1 MDTDETRIKTRSVF
15 LIRVSSVSIR
25 GYCFS
30 YIISMRFAFPV
41 AVAALVLFALPGVG
55 VFAADLLGYGPA
67 LDAWL
72 ESRVG
77 LSHHLALSIPAAL
90 VLFAVPLVIIVLH
103 LLRLRRRP
111 LVVSSTLLWRASV
124 EDFHAN
130 ALLRWLR
137 RNVPLLLQLLAAFL
151 LVYAVLGPRLH
162 AALGSGR
169 HDILVIDN
177 SGSMSATDVQPTR
190 LEWAKAEAIK
200 EIDAAT
206 DDDFGMVVV
215 FNRTAEIRQSYT
227 SDRDQLRA
235 AVRNIEPSAAQ
246 TRLDEALRLAAGLAN
261 PARSTENEAARPAG
275 VEPGKE
281 RTYVATEGMEAEVH
295 LYSDGG
301 FPAVADFALANLTL
315 NYHAP
320 PAPPE
325 PDNVAVTHLDAAAEG
340 DGRLTVTAT
349 VRNYRGVPQ
358 SLAAR
363 LDVLDGTRAVRSY
376 TRPLQ
381 IEARGA
387 SEVAFTLPDPAGLPL
402 RLTVEGAADSLPL
415 DDIAWVVP
423 AVTRKARVAAVG
435 PGNPV
440 LDAFLASPATRKI
453 AEVTRLVPDDLVN
466 RETYLDAAREGRF
479 DLVIFDRC
487 APAAASDLPRASTL
501 FIGSLA
507 PGLAADAEPVKNP
520 RVVGWAGSHPVTRGL
535 RGLYDVPIAEAL
547 RLTNLPPRTER
558 LIESDGNVVLL
569 AGVPRPPFTDLV
581 LAFPIIDDAGKWNTL
596 WPLDP
601 SLVLFLR
608 NVVRAYGN
616 VRDGFGDEAIRP
628 GGTLTLRTGGAKRVA
643 VTTPGDRREA
653 LDPADRGEV
662 TFAGTADL
670 GVYVATVGEDRVA
683 FAVNL
688 FDADE
693 SDLAPRAAVSV
704 GNQTAEAGEVRRPP
718 SELWKFAVVAALLV
732 LLAEWWAY
740 ASRVR

>member
-1 MDTDETRIKTRSVF
+1 
-15 LIRVSSVSIR
+15 
-25 GYCFS
+25 
-30 YIISMRFAFPV
+30 MRFGFPV
-41 AVAALVLFALPGVG
+41 AVAALVVFALPGVG
-55 VFAADLLGYGPA
+55 IFVADLLGYGPA

-77 LSHHLALSIPAAL
+77 LSHRLALSVPAAL
-90 VLFAVPLVIIVLH
+90 VLFAVPVVIIVLH

-111 LVVSSTLLWRASV
+111 HVVSSTLLWRASA

-151 LVYAVLGPRLH
+151 FVYAVLGPRLH

-169 HDILVIDN
+169 HYILVIDN
-177 SGSMSATDVQPTR
+177 SASMSATDVNPSR

-206 DDDFGMVVV
+206 DDDFGMVIV

-261 PARSTENEAARPAG
+261 PARSTENEAARPEVG

-320 PAPPE
+320 PAPQE
-325 PDNVAVTHLDAAAEG
+325 PDNIAVTHLDAATEG
-340 DGRLTVTAT
+340 NGRLTATAT
-349 VRNYRGVPQ
+349 VRNYRGTPQ
-358 SLAAR
+358 SLMAR
-363 LDVLDGTRAVRSY
+363 LDVLDGSRAVRSY
-376 TRPLQ
+376 TRPVQ
-381 IEARGA
+381 IEARAA
-387 SEVAFTLPDPAGLPL
+387 SEVAFSLPDPAGLPL
-402 RLTVEGAADSLPL
+402 RLTLEGATDTLPL
-415 DDIAWVVP
+415 DDVAWVVT
-423 AVTRKARVAAVG
+423 AVTRKTRVAAVG
-435 PGNPV
+435 PGNPI
-440 LDAFLASPATRKI
+440 LEAFLASPATRKI
-453 AEVTRLVPDDLVN
+453 AEVTRLSPGDLTN
-466 RETYLDAAREGRF
+466 REKYLDAAREGRF

-487 APAAASDLPRASTL
+487 APAVAADMPRASTL
-501 FIGSLA
+501 LIGSLP
-507 PGLAADAEPVKNP
+507 PGLTADAELVKNP

-535 RGLYDVPIAEAL
+535 RGLYDIPIAEAL

-608 NVVRAYGN
+608 NVIRAYGD
-616 VRDGFGDEAIRP
+616 VQDGFGGETIRP
-628 GGTLTLRTGGAKRVA
+628 GGTITLRTGGARRVV
-643 VTTPGDRREA
+643 VTTPAGRREM

-662 TFAGTADL
+662 TFAGTVEL
-670 GVYVATVGEDRVA
+670 GVYAADVGEDRVA

-688 FDADE
+688 FDQDE
-693 SDLAPRAAVSV
+693 SDLTPRAAVSV

-718 SELWKFAVVAALLV
+718 RELWKFAVVAALLV